1 MNYKPIHPKNSW
13 LIYNIKVLINMD
25 KDFFFKILL
34 DAIESGNNI
43 SINRSD
49 DKDDL
54 FHFSSRF
61 FSFNKEQ
68 NEILIDLPSSDNDGF
83 LKKNDNIEIF
93 FISQGLRLGF
103 FSTVKRFSEFKLLS
117 NEVVPAIV
125 IEKPEEGQDLQRR
138 RDFRIPTTP
147 QLEVIVTYSDD
158 KKTDQM
164 DKAEEISVTCLCDDI
179 SRSGIALSENK
190 QIKDKLR
197 LEKGNHIIMDISIEG
212 NSIQMEG
219 SVECKRELYE
229 GKKTIFGID
238 FFENKPNKFL
248 YKKNLSIIMKYIMK
262 KQREIIFK
270 V

>member
-1 MNYKPIHPKNSW
+1 
-13 LIYNIKVLINMD
+13 MD
-25 KDFFFKILL
+25 KDFFFKILFE
-34 DAIESGNNI
+34 AIESGNNI

-49 DKDDL
+49 DKDEL
-54 FHFSSRF
+54 FHLSSRF
-61 FSFNKEQ
+61 FAFNKEQ
-68 NEILIDLPSSDNDGF
+68 NEILIDLPSSSDNDGI
-83 LKKNDNIEIF
+83 LKKNDKIEIF
-93 FISQGLRLGF
+93 FVSQGLRLGF

-117 NEVVPAIV
+117 NDVVPAIV
-125 IEKPEEGQDLQRR
+125 IAKPAEGQDLQRR

-158 KKTDQM
+158 EQISKTD
-164 DKAEEISVTCLCDDI
+164 KVEEISVACFCDDI

-219 SVECKRELYE
+219 SVESKRELYE